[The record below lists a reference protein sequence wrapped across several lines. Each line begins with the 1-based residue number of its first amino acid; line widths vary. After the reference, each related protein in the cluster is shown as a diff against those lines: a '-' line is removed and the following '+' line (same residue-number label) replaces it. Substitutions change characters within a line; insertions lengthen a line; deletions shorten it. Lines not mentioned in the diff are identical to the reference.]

1 MAIDWAAGGYHVLGW
16 HARRIDPATWAE
28 GAELAGVRSASVEA
42 SDDGDAPLL
51 VSGEVVTDAEVG
63 SEPFSGWLALSATC
77 EQAGQVE
84 RVSLAALWCERTA
97 SEIER
102 RADSRTLA
110 GRSVLWPCSKSYVL
124 DLPDING
131 YAPAGCDGVE
141 FAARLVSATTP
152 APVVA
157 RGGFRLDTSIVFDR
171 EARVHEAAW
180 MVLRAG
186 ACAMRVLGD
195 GTIEIGPRPAEPSLD
210 LDAAHASLLVP
221 SVGIDADTTEVPN
234 RYVAIDGAEVAV
246 AVNDDPTSPV
256 STVSRGWAHTV
267 RDYSPIRVNGET
279 LAAYAAR
286 RLEEESTVSERVTYP
301 REFWP
306 GVAVGDLARASIA
319 SAGLTGD
326 LRISR
331 QRIECGRGIPV
342 EEEARREVRL
352 WQRH

>member
-1 MAIDWAAGGYHVLGW
+1 MAIDWAAGGYSVLAW

-28 GAELAGVRSASVEA
+28 GAELAGVRSASVES

-51 VSGEVVTDAEVG
+51 VSGEVIADAAVG

-97 SEIER
+97 STIER
-102 RADSRTLA
+102 AADARTLA
-110 GRSVLWPCSKSYVL
+110 GRSVLFPCSKSYVL

-141 FAARLVSATTP
+141 FAARLLSATTP

-157 RGGFRLDTSIVFDR
+157 KGGFRLDTSIVFDQ

-186 ACAMRVLGD
+186 AHTIRVLGD
-195 GTIEIGPRPAEPSLD
+195 GTIEIGPRPDSPALD

-234 RYVAIDGAEVAV
+234 RYLAIDGTELAV
-246 AVNDDPTSPV
+246 ATNDDSTSPTSIPA
-256 STVSRGWAHTV
+256 RGWAHTV

-279 LAAYAAR
+279 LAAHAAR
-286 RLEEESTVSERVTYP
+286 RLEEESTVAERVTYK

-306 GVAVGDLARASIA
+306 GVGAGDLVRGSLASV
-319 SAGLTGD
+319 GLDGD
-326 LRISR
+326 MRVAR
-331 QRIECGRGIPV
+331 QRIECGRGIVV

-352 WQRH
+352 WHRS